1 MYDCVIK
8 MRSSVR
14 ESDGLINERVFQQV
28 QREYGGGV
36 ATNICV
42 RSTNKAR
49 RSSYRDDD
57 DNLGKGKV
65 TRYVAYLPG
74 LCV

>member
-1 MYDCVIK
+1 MYDCIIK
-8 MRSSVR
+8 TRSSAR
-14 ESDGLINERVFQQV
+14 ESDGLTNERVSANSA
-28 QREYGGGV
+28 RIRGGI

-42 RSTNKAR
+42 RSANKAR
-49 RSSYRDDD
+49 RGSYRDDD
-57 DNLGKGKV
+57 DLGKGKV